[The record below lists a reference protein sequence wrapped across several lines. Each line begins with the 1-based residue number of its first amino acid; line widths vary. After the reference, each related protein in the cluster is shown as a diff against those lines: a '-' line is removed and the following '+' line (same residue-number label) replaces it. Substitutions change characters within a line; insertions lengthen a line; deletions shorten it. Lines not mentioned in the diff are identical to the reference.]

1 MTTYAAGLRAS
12 EVRRLKPEHIDSQRM
27 LIMVIGKGRKDRY
40 TMLSAKFLGELRHY
54 YKKCRPQ
61 SYLFPSSYKKSN
73 NKPLSYESVRCT
85 YEKAR
90 KKAGVKNGAGL
101 HTLRHSFATHLLEAG
116 YDIRKIQVLM
126 GHSRLSTTMIYL
138 HVSRETL
145 SKVPSPL
152 DLNDI
157 EQQQRRTAPM
167 TQIIKPED
175 SRLEVADILRK
186 HIADY
191 QDRYPL
197 WPQHRKIVSDLL
209 NCRSAHLGGHIDR
222 CSNCGMNRHCPKC
235 RHVPRERWLERRK
248 DEILPTSY
256 FHVVFTLPYEVM
268 LNILFKAASQTLL
281 SFGENALG
289 GKLGF
294 IATLHSWDQ
303 NLKAHF
309 HLHCLVA
316 GGAVSKDGSSW
327 RPIKGNYLFNQQAL
341 SLVFRGKFMEPMGRA
356 CRREKLKFA
365 GDQHQKLKTRLYEK
379 KRIISVRDPVKRPDH
394 VLEYLARYTHRV
406 AIANSRITALKEGM
420 VTFKIK
426 NRKENSTEQI
436 TITAVEFIRRFLLH
450 SLPRGFVRIRH
461 YGFLANRNRSQ
472 NLSAIRRLMGV
483 SDPPEKQIASLEEMM
498 H

>member
-1 MTTYAAGLRAS
+1 MA
-12 EVRRLKPEHIDSQRM
+12 
-27 LIMVIGKGRKDRY
+27 
-40 TMLSAKFLGELRHY
+40 
-54 YKKCRPQ
+54 
-61 SYLFPSSYKKSN
+61 
-73 NKPLSYESVRCT
+73 
-85 YEKAR
+85 
-90 KKAGVKNGAGL
+90 
-101 HTLRHSFATHLLEAG
+101 
-116 YDIRKIQVLM
+116 QV
-126 GHSRLSTTMIYL
+126 
-138 HVSRETL
+138 
-145 SKVPSPL
+145 
-152 DLNDI
+152 
-157 EQQQRRTAPM
+157 
-167 TQIIKPED
+167 IKPED

-191 QDRYPL
+191 KDQYPL
-197 WPQHRKIVSDLL
+197 WPEHRKIVSDLL

-222 CSNCGMNRHCPKC
+222 CSNCGMMRIAYHSCRNRHCPKC
-235 RHVPRERWLERRK
+235 QHVPRERWLESRK

-256 FHVVFTLPYEVM
+256 FHVVFTLPHELNPVILNNKEVM

-303 NLKAHF
+303 KLKAHF

-341 SLVFRGKFMEPMGRA
+341 SLVFRGKFMEHMGRA
-356 CRREKLKFA
+356 CRREKLKFT
-365 GDQHQKLKTRLYEK
+365 GDQYQKLKTRLYEK
-379 KRIISVRDPVKRPDH
+379 NWIISVRDPVTRPDH

-406 AIANSRITALKEGM
+406 AIANSRITAIKDGM

-426 NRKENSTEQI
+426 NRKENRAEQV
-436 TITAVEFIRRFLLH
+436 TVTAVEFIRRFLLH

-472 NLSAIRRLMGV
+472 NLSAIRRLMAV
-483 SDPPEKQIASLEEMM
+483 SDPPEKQIASVEEMM
-498 H
+498 QKLTGIDISLCPGCRKGRMQLFLEVPKGMARPPNPLAVVAA